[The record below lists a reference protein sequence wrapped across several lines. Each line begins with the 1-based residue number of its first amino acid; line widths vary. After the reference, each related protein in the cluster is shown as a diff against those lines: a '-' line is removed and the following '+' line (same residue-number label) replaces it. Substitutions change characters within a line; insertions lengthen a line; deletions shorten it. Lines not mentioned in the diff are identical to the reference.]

1 MRLFRRHTLKYPKQ
15 GSETIMLFKDLQDA
29 RRIVPGLEAGQ
40 LFPFLVLP
48 DVVDGRPRSL
58 ADFRGRKVLL
68 HIWASW

>member
-1 MRLFRRHTLKYPKQ
+1 
-15 GSETIMLFKDLQDA
+15 MLFKDLQDA
-29 RRIVPGLEAGQ
+29 RRIVPGLEVGQ